1 MPLPIISAP
10 RLLVDGAL
18 RGPGAV
24 VVDGGTIVEVLD
36 AVPAGGPEHLQ
47 LPHGVLTPGLVDIQV
62 NGAYGV
68 DLVRATPAEWGVVAR
83 RLLETGV
90 TAFLPTFITAPVA
103 EQAAALDRTAA
114 ARELLAGEPAAR
126 ILGAHIEGP
135 FLSPLHAGAHDPS
148 LMVDPTDDQLDV
160 LLAGEAERDVLRVLT
175 LAPERAGAIPAIR
188 RLTAAGVVVSVGH
201 SDATG
206 AQTEAAADA
215 GARMVTHLFNA
226 QRGLRHR
233 EPGVP
238 GYALSDDRFT
248 LGLIA
253 DLQHVDAPI
262 VHVVFRAAGG
272 RVALVTDAIAAAGM
286 PPGRYELG
294 GIDVVAMPGEAMPRR
309 PDGTIAGSSLRLDT
323 AVRNVVEVGV
333 EPAEA
338 LLAATRVPAD
348 LLGRGDLGRLAP
360 GACADLVWWDDD
372 FVPERTWVGGVDVT
386 ELATRSG

>member
-1 MPLPIISAP
+1 LTIISAP
-10 RLLVDGAL
+10 RLLVDGSL

-24 VVDGGTIVEVLD
+24 VVDDGVIQDVLET
-36 AVPAGGPEHLQ
+36 VPLDRPGHLR
-47 LPHGVLTPGLVDIQV
+47 LPTGMLTPGLVDIQV

-68 DLVRATPAEWGVVAR
+68 DLVRATPAEWRAVAT

-103 EQAAALDRTAA
+103 ELAAAMDRTAA
-114 ARELLAGEPAAR
+114 ARELLAGTAAAR
-126 ILGAHIEGP
+126 VLGAHVEGP
-135 FLSPLHAGAHDPS
+135 FLSPLHAGAHDPD
-148 LMVDPTDDQLDV
+148 LMVDPTDERLDV
-160 LLAGEAERDVLRVLT
+160 LLAGEAERDVLRILT
-175 LAPERAGAIPAIR
+175 LAPERPGALEAIR

-206 AQTEAAADA
+206 AQTCAAADA

-226 QRGLRHR
+226 QRALQHR

-253 DLQHVDAPI
+253 DLQHVDAAI
-262 VHVVFRAAGG
+262 VHVVFRAAGS

-309 PDGTIAGSSLRLDT
+309 PDGTIAGSSLRLDS
-323 AVRNVVEVGV
+323 AVRNVVKVGV
-333 EPAEA
+333 EPAVA

-348 LLGRGDLGRLAP
+348 LLGRTDLGRLAP
-360 GACADLVWWDDD
+360 GSRADLVWWDDD
-372 FVPERTWVGGVDVT
+372 VVPQRTWLGGVDVT